1 MIDYI
6 VKSVQTDNSSRFLNI
21 KKILDKIN
29 QTLYNTIGNKNEKM
43 IFK

>member
-6 VKSVQTDNSSRFLNI
+6 VKSVQTDNSSRFNNI

-43 IFK
+43 ILK